1 MGRRILVIGKKQ
13 KSSNHFKKSAGFTIK
28 TGGIDL
34 KPVNKIPINLIRQW
48 CYCPRVVYYMELN
61 NIVIH
66 RPAWVKQGENFHEKE
81 RELWK
86 RRNLSRFNLDE
97 GKIYHNLLLK
107 SEKFPFHGIVDMA
120 IECSDSVYPVEFKL
134 STKMAKRK
142 DWLQLTAYAML
153 LEEKFSKPSCFG
165 FLTGK
170 ANVIYKIKID
180 KQKRQEVLEIISKI
194 NDMLE
199 KGIKPDSSA
208 TSVQCC
214 ACEYINF
221 CNDRL

>member
-1 MGRRILVIGKKQ
+1 MIGKKQ

>member
-1 MGRRILVIGKKQ
+1 MIGKKQ
-13 KSSNHFKKSAGFTIK
+13 KLYDGFKNSTDFKIRAG
-28 TGGIDL
+28 GVNL
-34 KPVNKIPINLIRQW
+34 KPVNKIPVNLIRQW

-61 NIVIH
+61 DIVIH

-81 RELWK
+81 RQLWK
-86 RRNLSRFNLDE
+86 RRNLSRFNLQE
-97 GKIYHNLLLK
+97 GEVYHNLLLK
-107 SEKFPFHGIVDMA
+107 SEKLPFHGIVDMA
-120 IECSDSVYPVEFKL
+120 IECSDAVYAVEFKL
-134 STKMAKRK
+134 STKTAKRK

-153 LEEKFSKPSCFG
+153 LEEKFSKHSRFG

-170 ANVIYKIKID
+170 GNTLYKIKID
-180 KQKRQEVLEIISKI
+180 KQKRQDVLEIASQI

-199 KGIKPDSSA
+199 KGVKPDSSA
-208 TSVQCC
+208 TAVQCC

>member
-1 MGRRILVIGKKQ
+1 MSSAYAGKN
-13 KSSNHFKKSAGFTIK
+13 SSDFKIK
-28 TGGIDL
+28 AEGVDL
-34 KPVNKIPINLIRQW
+34 KTVNKISVNLIRQW

-61 NIVIH
+61 DITIH
-66 RPAWVKQGENFHEKE
+66 RPAWVKQGEDFHKKE
-81 RELWK
+81 RQLWK

-107 SEKFPFHGIVDMA
+107 SEKLPFHGIVDMA
-120 IECSDSVYPVEFKL
+120 IESSDAVYAIEFKL
-134 STKMAKRK
+134 STKSAKRK

-153 LEEKFSKPSCFG
+153 LEEKFSKPSRFG

-170 ANVIYKIKID
+170 GNVLYKIKID
-180 KQKRQEVLEIISKI
+180 KQKRQEVLEIVNKI

-199 KGIKPDSSA
+199 KGVKPDSSA
-208 TSVQCC
+208 TAVQCC